1 MRPRLSKQTLSQMIT
16 CPKCGAV
23 HVANTLICS
32 QCSTLL
38 FSDGQVTDPVAHEEV
53 TRVLDRLEQLQAR
66 DKSEPAV
73 PPDTTPLAILLKIG
87 PHRREVELPLR
98 QTIHL
103 GRQDPKVDVYPE
115 VDVSTDGDSARA
127 VSRLHARIFK
137 QEDKVVVEDLRS
149 TNGTFVNG
157 KKLHPLTGLV
167 LHDGDIVQL
176 GTLQIEVRIRR
187 Q

>member
-1 MRPRLSKQTLSQMIT
+1 MIT

-38 FSDGQVTDPVAHEEV
+38 ITDSQVTDPVAHEEV
-53 TRVLDRLEQLQAR
+53 TRVLNRLDQLDHVQYRTAT
-66 DKSEPAV
+66 EPAV
-73 PPDTTPLAILLKIG
+73 LPDTTPLAILLKIG

-103 GRQDPKVDVYPE
+103 GRKDPKVDVYPE
-115 VDVSTDGDSARA
+115 VDLSNDGDSARA
-127 VSRLHARIFK
+127 VSRRHARIFK

-157 KKLHPLTGLV
+157 RKLHPLTCLV
-167 LHDGDIVQL
+167 LHDGDLVQL